1 MIMVDNLSKIYK
13 VYENPKDRLVE
24 TLIKNRKK
32 HKIFHALKNVSF
44 EIKKGETVGII
55 GRNGSGKST
64 LLKILSG
71 VLMPSEGEISVEGRV
86 SAILE
91 LGAGFNT
98 EYTGMENIYLNGT
111 LQGKTK
117 KEIDGKLE
125 AILDFADIGEFIHQP
140 VKTYSSGMF
149 ARLAFAVAINVDPD
163 VLIIDEALAVGDM
176 KFQTKC
182 FQKFEEMKNNGVTIL
197 FVGHDISSIR
207 KFCDRTMWLHKGGIV
222 IFGNTLEVTSE
233 YMEFMNSEDPEE
245 ELAPKQVEQETQN
258 IQDIELAFTEN
269 IINRWGSQPHLI
281 KKVKII
287 NEKGQFT
294 QTIKHGEIVR
304 INIGYDFP
312 ETESEDE
319 VSIAIS
325 LKNNM
330 GLDLLVYTTK
340 DDKDVQELTGTNEI
354 TFEFVNY
361 FTDVELILVVAI
373 EDRSTIHPQY
383 YDYIEGA
390 GYLKSITDTQLFGI
404 IHPPVRK
411 HFS

>member
-1 MIMVDNLSKIYK
+1 MIAVDNLSKIYK

-24 TLIKNRKK
+24 TLFRTRNK
-32 HKIFHALKNVSF
+32 HKEFHALKNISF
-44 EIKKGETVGII
+44 EIKKGETIGIV

-71 VLMPSEGEISVEGRV
+71 VLIPSEGFMNVGGRV

-91 LGAGFNT
+91 LGAGFNM
-98 EYTGMENIYLNGT
+98 EYSGLQNIYLNGT
-111 LQGKTK
+111 LQGKSK
-117 KEIDGKLE
+117 REIDEKLE
-125 AILDFADIGEFIHQP
+125 GILSFADIGDFINQP

-163 VLIIDEALAVGDM
+163 ILIVDEALAVGDM

-182 FQKFEEMKNNGVTIL
+182 FQKFEEMKSNGVTIL

-207 KFCDRTMWLHKGGIV
+207 KFCDRTMWLHQGEMV
-222 IFGNTLEVTSE
+222 LFGKTLEVTSE
-233 YMEFMNSEDPEE
+233 YMEFMNSENESLPQMVDQLTNHTPVSPDNQ
-245 ELAPKQVEQETQN
+245 LS
-258 IQDIELAFTEN
+258 FTET
-269 IINRWGSQPHLI
+269 IINRWGSQPNLI
-281 KKVKII
+281 KAVRII
-287 NEKGQFT
+287 NEKGQRT

-304 INIGYDFP
+304 ITVGYELPDTNNP
-312 ETESEDE
+312 ES

-340 DDKDVQELTGTNEI
+340 DDNDIEDLVGNGDI
-354 TFEFVNY
+354 TFEFVNF
-361 FTDVELILVVAI
+361 FTDIELILVVAV
-373 EDRSTIHPQY
+373 EDRSSVHPQY

-390 GYLKSITDTQLFGI
+390 GYIKSVTDIQLFGI
-404 IHPPVRK
+404 MHPPVRK
-411 HFS
+411 YLN